1 VSGFVLGLLSTIV
14 AVKIYEDK
22 SREGGNYF
30 ELRTEGSSEGL
41 TNPLLDC
48 SMAKE
53 NIIDNLSPFQSKI
66 ESEIKERVKR
76 GDMTHVSYYF
86 RELDNGV

>member
-1 VSGFVLGLLSTIV
+1 MGVNLNKRALFSLALLVSGFMLGLLSTIV

-48 SMAKE
+48 SMAKG
-53 NIIDNLSPFQSKI
+53 K
-66 ESEIKERVKR
+66 
-76 GDMTHVSYYF
+76 YY
-86 RELDNGV
+86 

>member
-1 VSGFVLGLLSTIV
+1 MLGLLSTIV

-48 SMAKE
+48 SMAKG
-53 NIIDNLSPFQSKI
+53 K
-66 ESEIKERVKR
+66 
-76 GDMTHVSYYF
+76 YY
-86 RELDNGV
+86 